1 MPRPQST
8 PAGTVINADK
18 IPQDVK
24 SSEGKSEKSEKS
36 YVDLLGLDD
45 FMSNNNN
52 NNNIGSVDGGQLIG
66 VSANSNQSS
75 LVNVNEEKSN
85 TQNDTQKDD
94 ESDFFNQKAPSEDKK
109 VFSKESIL
117 SLYGTNNSSNSF
129 VNPIG
134 SATQNNFMNQPQ
146 NNLLNQQNPFGNQQN
161 PFGNQPVDLL
171 QQNSFPNLQQNSF
184 INPQQNSFVNQQQ
197 TNFLNQQNN
206 FFNQQ
211 QNSFINPQ
219 AYGVGV
225 GVGPGIQPQQT
236 ANLLYQGVTPVQLS
250 QQVSV

>member
-8 PAGTVINADK
+8 SAGKAINADK

-24 SSEGKSEKSEKS
+24 PSEGKSEKS

-45 FMSNNNN
+45 FMSSNN
-52 NNNIGSVDGGQLIG
+52 NNNIRSVDDGQLVSG

-75 LVNVNEEKSN
+75 LVNVNEEKLN
-85 TQNDTQKDD
+85 IQNDTQKDD
-94 ESDFFNQKAPSEDKK
+94 ESDFFNQKAPSDDKK

-129 VNPIG
+129 MNPIG

-146 NNLLNQQNPFGNQQN
+146 NNLLNQQNTFGNQQN
-161 PFGNQPVDLL
+161 TFGNQPVDLL

-225 GVGPGIQPQQT
+225 GPGIQPQQT
-236 ANLLYQGVTPVQLS
+236 ANLYQGVTPVQLS